1 MNINA
6 FLQTAILINILAS
19 TLRISTPLLL
29 ASMGELVTERSGVW
43 NMGCEGTVL
52 MGAFTSFLVT
62 NKTGSLIMGTL
73 AAIVAGGLM
82 GLIMVTLAT
91 TLKLDQTVIGMTLNL
106 FASGLTVFWYTIAFK
121 VGGAQSYP
129 SIATAE
135 VVKIPFLSKIPFIG
149 EVFFS
154 QKLLTY
160 FAFLLVPAIWYLL
173 YRTWLGLEIRSLG
186 EYPRAVDMRGLHVN
200 RLQYFSVL
208 FGGMLVGLAGSFL
221 TLGSSDLF
229 IPNMSAG
236 RGWLAI
242 VIIIAGNWQPYRILL
257 VTLIFAFLEALQLQI
272 QGVGVQFPYQFLL
285 ALPYIFAILVMM
297 SSRAR
302 SNAPGWLST
311 PYNRED

>member
-1 MNINA
+1 
-6 FLQTAILINILAS
+6 
-19 TLRISTPLLL
+19 
-29 ASMGELVTERSGVW
+29 
-43 NMGCEGTVL
+43 
-52 MGAFTSFLVT
+52 
-62 NKTGSLIMGTL
+62 
-73 AAIVAGGLM
+73 
-82 GLIMVTLAT
+82 MVTLAT

-257 VTLIFAFLEALQLQI
+257 VTLIFAFLDALQLQI